1 MRATIN
7 TDASYY
13 HDTGAA
19 GYAFWI
25 SCDVGRF
32 KKWGKISAKCND
44 PTYAELFCIA
54 NAIHYTVFHPE
65 LKGKITKIHINTDSQ
80 RSINILERPS
90 KFYNRHKTIMK
101 AVKYIRKITKGIEIR
116 LEHVRSHTGADD
128 KRSYCNSWCDE
139 KSKLGAKL

>member
-13 HDTGAA
+13 HDTGEA

-25 SCDVGRF
+25 ASDAGRF
-32 KKWGKISAKCND
+32 KKWGKITAKCND

-65 LKGKITKIHINTDSQ
+65 LRGKLTKIHVNTDCE
-80 RSINILERPS
+80 RAMNIIRQPS
-90 KFYNRHKTIMK
+90 KYYNKHKEVQR
-101 AVKYIRKITKGIEIR
+101 AVKYIKRITKGISIS
-116 LEHVRSHTGADD
+116 LHHVRAHTGADD
-128 KRSYCNSWCDE
+128 KRSFVNDWCDQ
-139 KSKLGAKL
+139 KAKLGAKL